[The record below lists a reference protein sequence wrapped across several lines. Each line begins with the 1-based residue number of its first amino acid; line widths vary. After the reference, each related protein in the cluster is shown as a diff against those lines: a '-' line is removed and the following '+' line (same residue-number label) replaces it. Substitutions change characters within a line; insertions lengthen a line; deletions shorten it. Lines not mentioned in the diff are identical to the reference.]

1 MKRHIRFVFIL
12 GIGMGLIIA
21 SMLGMV
27 GTKMTNYQKEVMG
40 RIDAANQVVQEET
53 PTDKEIVDNEE
64 IKEESANEPEIVQIV
79 IKEGLSSEEIAEML
93 YRKQLIASKEDFK
106 ILLNLRTLDTVK
118 AGQVLTDHGIISQG
132 WKVTQLLGVV
142 SRKHNAT
149 SQKIYEAKLIDDEN
163 SLRYILGVL
172 KEKEN
177 VVPGKKSIKRGTSM
191 NEIVE
196 ILIQ

>member
-1 MKRHIRFVFIL
+1 
-12 GIGMGLIIA
+12 MGLIIA

-40 RIDAANQVVQEET
+40 RLDAANQVVQEET

-64 IKEESANEPEIVQIV
+64 SKEESANEPEIVQIV

-142 SRKHNAT
+142 SRKHHVT
-149 SQKIYEAKLIDDEN
+149 SQKIYEAKLIDDEA
-163 SLRYILGVL
+163 SLTYILGAL

>member
-1 MKRHIRFVFIL
+1 MKTHIRFVFIL

-40 RIDAANQVVQEET
+40 RLDAANQVVQEEA

-64 IKEESANEPEIVQIV
+64 IKEESSNEPEIVQIV

-93 YRKQLIASKEDFK
+93 YQKQLIASKEDFK

-142 SRKHNAT
+142 SRKHHAT
-149 SQKIYEAKLIDDEN
+149 SQKIYGAKLIDDEA
-163 SLRYILGVL
+163 SLRYILSVL

-177 VVPGKKSIKRGTSM
+177 VVPGKKSIKRGMSM